1 MNLLKQRFRNQQPVI
16 AVNVGGR
23 NPDVMA
29 VLAKA
34 GAHAAF
40 IDCERTGIGLDV
52 ATELIRAAK
61 VVGLTTLVRS
71 WSKDPA
77 VLVQFMDRQVDG
89 LVVPHINCAQDAVD
103 VVELVRYACGNDK
116 ASSKI
121 IIVQIETRQAIEA
134 LDEIIAVPG
143 VDAYLIG
150 PNDLAYSMMG
160 QRSARTPDVLAAI
173 TGIAKR
179 LKAAGKPFGL
189 PVKIEELPDFLASGA
204 SLLYYPIE
212 WLLTSALTD
221 LTNRLDELKPPSNQ
235 ASFLE

>member
-1 MNLLKQRFRNQQPVI
+1 MNAFKQRLTNNQPTI

-23 NPDVMA
+23 NPDVMG
-29 VLAKA
+29 VLASA

-61 VVGLTTLVRS
+61 VAGLPSLVRS

-89 LVVPHINCAQDAVD
+89 LVVPHINCAQDAAD
-103 VVELVRYACGNDK
+103 VVELVRYACGDDK
-116 ASSKI
+116 APHKI
-121 IIVQIETRQAIEA
+121 VIVQIETREAIEA
-134 LDEIIAVPG
+134 LDEIMAVPG

-150 PNDLAYSMMG
+150 PNDLAYSLMG
-160 QRSARTPDVLAAI
+160 QRSARTPEVLAAVD
-173 TGIAKR
+173 GVAQR

-189 PVKIEELPDFLASGA
+189 PGKLDELPDFVASGA
-204 SLLYYPIE
+204 CLLYYPIE
-212 WLLTSALTD
+212 WLLTSALKD
-221 LTNRLDELKPPSNQ
+221 LNARLDALKPAVNR
-235 ASFLE
+235 A

>member
-61 VVGLTTLVRS
+61 VVGLTSLVRS

-189 PVKIEELPDFLASGA
+189 PVKIEELPDFFASGA
-204 SLLYYPIE
+204 CLLYYPIE
-212 WLLTSALTD
+212 WLLTSALKD
-221 LTNRLDELKPPSNQ
+221 LTNRLDELKPPNNQ
-235 ASFLE
+235 A

>member
-1 MNLLKQRFRNQQPVI
+1 MNLLKQRLRNQQPVI
-16 AVNVGGR
+16 VVNVGGR

-121 IIVQIETRQAIEA
+121 IVVQIETRQAIEA
-134 LDEIIAVPG
+134 LDEIIAVTG

-150 PNDLAYSMMG
+150 PNDLAYSLMG
-160 QRSARTPDVLAAI
+160 QRSARTPDVLAAVAS
-173 TGIAKR
+173 IAKR

-189 PVKIEELPDFLASGA
+189 PVKLEELPDFIASGA
-204 SLLYYPIE
+204 CLLYYPIE
-212 WLLTSALTD
+212 WLLTSALKD
-221 LTNRLDELKPPSNQ
+221 LTNRLDELKPPNNQ
-235 ASFLE
+235 A

>member
-1 MNLLKQRFRNQQPVI
+1 MNLLKQRLRNQQPVI
-16 AVNVGGR
+16 VVNVGGR

-29 VLAKA
+29 ILAKA

-121 IIVQIETRQAIEA
+121 IVVQIETRQAIEA
-134 LDEIIAVPG
+134 LDEIIAVTG

-150 PNDLAYSMMG
+150 PNDLAYSLMG
-160 QRSARTPDVLAAI
+160 QRSARTPDVLAAVAD
-173 TGIAKR
+173 IAKR

-189 PVKIEELPDFLASGA
+189 PGKLEELPDFLASGA
-204 SLLYYPIE
+204 CLLYYPIE
-212 WLLTSALTD
+212 WLLTSALKD
-221 LTNRLDELKPPSNQ
+221 LTNRLDELKPPNNQ
-235 ASFLE
+235 A

>member
-1 MNLLKQRFRNQQPVI
+1 MNLLKQRLRNQQPVI
-16 AVNVGGR
+16 VVNVGGR

-29 VLAKA
+29 VLAEA

-121 IIVQIETRQAIEA
+121 IVVQIETRQAIEA
-134 LDEIIAVPG
+134 LDEIIAVTG

-150 PNDLAYSMMG
+150 PNDLAYSLMG
-160 QRSARTPDVLAAI
+160 QRSARTPDVLAAVAS
-173 TGIAKR
+173 IAKR
-179 LKAAGKPFGL
+179 LKAAKKPFGL
-189 PVKIEELPDFLASGA
+189 PVKIEELPDFFASGA
-204 SLLYYPIE
+204 CLLYYPIE
-212 WLLTSALTD
+212 WLLTSALKD
-221 LTNRLDELKPPSNQ
+221 LTNRLDELKHPNNQ

>member
-121 IIVQIETRQAIEA
+121 IIVHIETRQAIEA

-212 WLLTSALTD
+212 WLLTSALED
-221 LTNRLDELKPPSNQ
+221 LTNRLDQLKPPNNQ

>member
-189 PVKIEELPDFLASGA
+189 PVKIEELPDFLALGG

>member
-1 MNLLKQRFRNQQPVI
+1 MNLLKQRLRDQQHVI

-29 VLAKA
+29 VLASA

-61 VVGLTTLVRS
+61 VAGLTSLVRS

-89 LVVPHINCAQDAVD
+89 LVVPHINCAQDAAD
-103 VVELVRYACGNDK
+103 VVELVRYACGDDK
-116 ASSKI
+116 APSKI
-121 IIVQIETRQAIEA
+121 VIVQIETREAIEA
-134 LDEIIAVPG
+134 LDEIMAVPG

-150 PNDLAYSMMG
+150 PNDLAYSLMG
-160 QRSARTPDVLAAI
+160 QRSARTPDVLAAVD
-173 TGIAKR
+173 GVARR

-189 PVKIEELPDFLASGA
+189 PGRLDELPDFVASGA
-204 SLLYYPIE
+204 TLLYYPIE
-212 WLLTSALTD
+212 WLLTSALKD
-221 LTNRLDELKPPSNQ
+221 LNARLDALKREVNRV
-235 ASFLE
+235 

>member
-1 MNLLKQRFRNQQPVI
+1 MNLIKQRFRDQQHVI

-23 NPDVMA
+23 NPDVMG
-29 VLAKA
+29 VLASA

-61 VVGLTTLVRS
+61 VAGLTSLVRS

-89 LVVPHINCAQDAVD
+89 LVVPHINCAQDAIE
-103 VVELVRYACGNDK
+103 VVELVRYACGDDK
-116 ASSKI
+116 APSKI
-121 IIVQIETRQAIEA
+121 VIVQIETREAIEA
-134 LDEIIAVPG
+134 LDEIMAVPG

-150 PNDLAYSMMG
+150 PNDLAYSLMG
-160 QRSARTPDVLAAI
+160 QRSARTPDVLAAVD
-173 TGIAKR
+173 GIAKR

-189 PVKIEELPDFLASGA
+189 PSKLDELPDFVASGA
-204 SLLYYPIE
+204 CLLYYPIE
-212 WLLTSALTD
+212 WLLTSALKD
-221 LTNRLDELKPPSNQ
+221 LNARLDALKR
-235 ASFLE
+235 

>member
-189 PVKIEELPDFLASGA
+189 PVKLEELPDFLASGA
-204 SLLYYPIE
+204 CLLYYPIE
-212 WLLTSALTD
+212 WLLTSALED
-221 LTNRLDELKPPSNQ
+221 LTNRLDQLKPPNNQ

>member
-1 MNLLKQRFRNQQPVI
+1 MNLLKERFRNQQPVI
-16 AVNVGGR
+16 VVNVGGR

-103 VVELVRYACGNDK
+103 VVELVRYACGNDQ

-134 LDEIIAVPG
+134 LDEIISVTG

-150 PNDLAYSMMG
+150 PNDLAYSLMG
-160 QRSARTPDVLAAI
+160 QRSARTPDVLAAVAD
-173 TGIAKR
+173 IAQR

-189 PVKIEELPDFLASGA
+189 PVKLEELPDFLASGA
-204 SLLYYPIE
+204 CLLYYPIE
-212 WLLTSALTD
+212 WLLTSALKD
-221 LTNRLDELKPPSNQ
+221 LTSRLDELSPPGNQ
-235 ASFLE
+235 SSVLE

>member
-71 WSKDPA
+71 WSTDPA
-77 VLVQFMDRQVDG
+77 VLVQFMDRHVDG
-89 LVVPHINCAQDAVD
+89 RGVPHINCAQDAVD

-212 WLLTSALTD
+212 WLLTSALED
-221 LTNRLDELKPPSNQ
+221 LTNRLDQLKPPSNL
-235 ASFLE
+235 A

>member
-1 MNLLKQRFRNQQPVI
+1 MNLLKQRLRNQQPVI
-16 AVNVGGR
+16 VVNVGGR

-103 VVELVRYACGNDK
+103 VVELVRYACGNDN

-150 PNDLAYSMMG
+150 PNDLAYSLMG
-160 QRSARTPDVLAAI
+160 QRSARTPDVLAAVAS
-173 TGIAKR
+173 IAKR
-179 LKAAGKPFGL
+179 LRAAEKPFGL
-189 PVKIEELPDFLASGA
+189 PVKIEELPDFFASGA
-204 SLLYYPIE
+204 CLLYYPIE
-212 WLLTSALTD
+212 WLLTSALKD
-221 LTNRLDELKPPSNQ
+221 LTNRLDELKPPNNQ
-235 ASFLE
+235 A

>member
-212 WLLTSALTD
+212 WLLTSALED
-221 LTNRLDELKPPSNQ
+221 LTNRLDQLKPPNNQ

>member
-1 MNLLKQRFRNQQPVI
+1 MNLLKQRLRNQQPVI
-16 AVNVGGR
+16 VVNVGGR

-134 LDEIIAVPG
+134 LDEIIAVTG

-150 PNDLAYSMMG
+150 PNDLAYSLMG
-160 QRSARTPDVLAAI
+160 QRSARTPDVLAAVAD
-173 TGIAKR
+173 IAKR
-179 LKAAGKPFGL
+179 LKTAGKPFGL
-189 PVKIEELPDFLASGA
+189 PGKLEELPDFLASGA
-204 SLLYYPIE
+204 CLLYYPIE
-212 WLLTSALTD
+212 WLLTSAMKD
-221 LTNRLDELKPPSNQ
+221 LTNRLDELNTSGNQ
-235 ASFLE
+235 SSVL

>member
-1 MNLLKQRFRNQQPVI
+1 MNLLKQRFRDQQHVI

-29 VLAKA
+29 VLASA

-61 VVGLTTLVRS
+61 VAGLTSLVRS

-77 VLVQFMDRQVDG
+77 VLVQFMDRQADG
-89 LVVPHINCAQDAVD
+89 LVVPHINCAQDAAD
-103 VVELVRYACGNDK
+103 VVELVRYACGQEQA
-116 ASSKI
+116 ASKLV
-121 IIVQIETRQAIEA
+121 IVQIETRQAIDA
-134 LDEIIAVPG
+134 LDEIMAVPG

-160 QRSARTPDVLAAI
+160 QRSAKTPEVLAAVND
-173 TGIAKR
+173 AAQR

-189 PVKIEELPDFLASGA
+189 PGKLNELPDFVASGA
-204 SLLYYPIE
+204 CMLYYPIE
-212 WLLTSALTD
+212 WLLTSALQD
-221 LTNRLDELKPPSNQ
+221 LSARLKALS
-235 ASFLE
+235 ASGPQR